1 MKHRHDDAPLF
12 QQPKPGKGFNFR
24 EMAATVNAKVAEQF
38 PTNAAKAKAERDE
51 AIRRVQ
57 DSAEVTWLAKAQE
70 AIRACAA
77 SMETFTVDDVQARMV
92 GTPPPREGRAMG
104 AAMVWARR
112 NGLIEA
118 TGDYRP
124 STQPQCHANP
134 RQVWKSKVYGGP
146 TC

>member
-1 MKHRHDDAPLF
+1 MKHRHEDAPLF
-12 QQPKPGKGFNFR
+12 QQTKPGKGFNFR
-24 EMAATVNAKVAEQF
+24 EMADSVNPKVAAQF
-38 PTNAAKAKAERDE
+38 PTSAAKAKAERDE
-51 AIRRVQ
+51 AVRRVQ
-57 DSAEVTWLAKAQE
+57 DAAELSWLARAQE
-70 AIRACAA
+70 AISECAA

-124 STQPQCHANP
+124 SVQPQCHANP
-134 RQVWKSKVYGGP
+134 RQVWRSKVYGKKIA
-146 TC
+146 

>member
-1 MKHRHDDAPLF
+1 MKHTHDDAPLF
-12 QQPKPGKGFNFR
+12 QPPKPGKGFNYR
-24 EMAATVNAKVAEQF
+24 EMAADVNPKVAARF
-38 PTNAAKAKAERDE
+38 PVNTAKAERDE

-57 DSAEVTWLAKAQE
+57 EGAEVSWLAKAQE

-77 SMETFTVDDVQARMV
+77 AMETFTVDDVQARMV
-92 GTPPPREGRAMG
+92 GHPPPREGRAMG

-124 STQPQCHANP
+124 SSQPQCHANP
-134 RQVWKSKVYGGP
+134 RQVWRSKVYQQSRSA
-146 TC
+146 